1 MGESRQCEEWHLAL
15 LAAMLIPQTL
25 WRRRFLGSD
34 WRPEKVAPKSAS
46 PGAICCIVGGPAT
59 KQLYRWGQQC

>member
-25 WRRRFLGSD
+25 WRRRSLGSD
-34 WRPEKVAPKSAS
+34 WSPEKVAHKSFA
-46 PGAICCIVGGPAT
+46 PGAIFCIVEVPST
-59 KQLYRWGQQC
+59 KSLYR